1 MTLIGPSI
9 GTIGPKSGSRPVRP
23 HGRGLD
29 ATALTGGAVALW
41 LAMAPM
47 LATPAVA
54 ADGDGG
60 ASGGANPVGAGAT
73 GFIGNA
79 GGTGTDAG
87 AVAGGGGGT
96 GGGGGGAGGGT
107 GGNGGN
113 AANPLSGIGQGG
125 AAGQPG
131 TTGSLS
137 DGNNGGGQGGGGG
150 GGGGGLNGSTSASM
164 ANTTPLAGGD
174 GGAGGKGGTFAST
187 TLNVTNVGGGGGGGG
202 AGGYGAVVTGSAID
216 SNTSSMTG
224 GNGGAGGN
232 AQVGPAFGGNGGA
245 GGTAAAF
252 VAAGVT
258 LTNSGTVQGG
268 NGGNG
273 GAGGASFFLGGNGG
287 NGGTGGAGVA
297 FLGAGAALTNNSL
310 IQGGNGGNGGNLG
323 TGQFSGANG
332 NGGTGG
338 TGVAFQASGG
348 TLANTATIRGGNGG
362 SSGTPANVGFGGVG
376 VSGSGLTITN
386 SGTIA
391 GGFAGDGVTRANAIT
406 FTGGVNSLTLLPGSS
421 ITGNVAAFSAADTL
435 TLGGSGNGGALNAAR
450 YQGFGF
456 FNKTGTSTW
465 TLITGAS
472 SPATPWVISGGVLTA
487 GNTTNVFGATSLIT
501 VNAPGTLD
509 LGGFS
514 QTIGSLTGSGTVTN
528 SGATFPATLTTGG
541 DNTSTTFSGTI
552 QNGNSTLSLTKEG
565 SGVFTLSGTNTYTG
579 ATTVNAGTLALT
591 GNGSIGS
598 SSGVNVANTGSI
610 FDISGT
616 TSGASIT
623 NLLGVAG
630 GSVILGGKTLTLS
643 NASGTFDGAI
653 GGAGG
658 GLALTAGSETLTGTN
673 TYTGPTTINGGTLLV
688 NGSIAPSATFV
699 NAGGTLAGTGTV
711 GNVTVHAGGILAPGP
726 TGAPGSLA
734 VSGNLAFASGAIYL
748 VNVTSANASAANVSG
763 VATLTG
769 GSVRTAFSAGTQMG
783 TSYTI
788 LTSSGLV
795 GTFSGLSGNVPAGFI
810 ETLSYIGNTVV
821 LNVTTTLGGTG
832 TPGNGG
838 QGGGNQ
844 QNVTNTLVSYFNNGG
859 MLPPALVAM
868 FGLTGN
874 DLKIA
879 TSLLSGEAATGAQSS
894 AFLLMTGFLGL
905 LTDPFVEGRGGGG
918 NAIGF
923 ATEDATLPPEIASAY
938 AAVFKAPPRQ
948 APPFA
953 QRWNIWGSAFGGANH
968 TDGNAVVG
976 SHDLTASA
984 GGFAA
989 GADYRVTPFTT
1000 VGFALA
1006 GAGTGWSLAQ
1016 GLGTGQSDALMAGIY
1031 GSTTSGPAYVAASLA
1046 FANHWMSTDRI
1057 SFAADQLTTKF
1068 NAQSYGGRLEAGYRF
1083 ASPLAAVTPY
1093 AAVNAQAFVAP
1104 SYNEQ
1109 DLSGGGLG
1117 LAFAGRTASD
1127 IRGEGGARFDRLT
1140 AIDPTTLLV
1149 LRGKLGYAHD
1159 WVSNPSLA
1167 AVFQA
1172 LPGTNFIVNGAAPAH
1187 DSGLVAAGAELRF
1200 SSGISL
1206 AAKFDGE
1213 FATHSQT
1220 YAGTGTV
1227 RYSW

>member
-1 MTLIGPSI
+1 MTLISVSADGP
-9 GTIGPKSGSRPVRP
+9 GAAHHRARCLG
-23 HGRGLD
+23 
-29 ATALTGGAVALW
+29 ATALAGGALALW
-41 LAMAPM
+41 LAMTPM
-47 LATPAVA
+47 LATSALA

-73 GFIGNA
+73 GFVGNP

-113 AANPLSGIGQGG
+113 AFNPLTGIGQGG

-131 TTGSLS
+131 TIGSLS
-137 DGNNGGGQGGGGG
+137 NAPTASGGGQGGGGG
-150 GGGGGLNGSTSASM
+150 GGGGGLNGSTSTSII
-164 ANTTPLAGGD
+164 NTTPLAGGD
-174 GGAGGKGGTFAST
+174 GGAGGRGGTVAT
-187 TLNVTNVGGGGGGGG
+187 TFVNINNIGGGGGGGG
-202 AGGYGAVVTGSAID
+202 AGGYGAVVTGSAAD
-216 SNTSSMTG
+216 SNTSSIAG
-224 GNGGAGGN
+224 GNGGAGGD
-232 AQVGPAFGGNGGA
+232 AQVGPAFGGTGGA

-252 VAAGVT
+252 TASGVT
-258 LTNSGTVQGG
+258 LTNGGTVQGG

-273 GAGGASFFLGGNGG
+273 GVGGGSFFVGGNGG
-287 NGGTGGAGVA
+287 NGGTGGSGLA

-323 TGQFSGANG
+323 AAQFAGANG

-348 TLANTATIRGGNGG
+348 ALTNNATIRGGNGG
-362 SSGTPANVGFGGVG
+362 ASATPASVGLGGIG
-376 VSGSGLTITN
+376 VSGIGLTITN
-386 SGTIA
+386 SGAIA
-391 GGFAGDGVTRANAIT
+391 GGLAGDGVTRANAIS
-406 FTGGVNSLTLLPGSS
+406 FTGGVNSLMLLPGSS
-421 ITGNVAAFSAADTL
+421 ISGNVAAFSAADTL
-435 TLGGSGNGGALNAAR
+435 TLGGSGNGGALNAAQ
-450 YQGFGF
+450 YQGFGI

-465 TLITGAS
+465 TLLTGAS
-472 SPATPWVISGGVLTA
+472 SPTSPWVISGGVLTA

-528 SGATFPATLTTGG
+528 SGATFPATLTAGG
-541 DNTSTTFSGTI
+541 DNSSTIFSGTI

-565 SGVFTLSGTNTYTG
+565 IGVFTLSGTNTYTG
-579 ATTVNAGTLALT
+579 ATTINAGTLALT
-591 GNGSIGS
+591 GNGSIAPS
-598 SSGVNVANTGSI
+598 SVNVANAGSI

-616 TSGASIT
+616 TSGAGIAS
-623 NLLGVAG
+623 LSGVAG
-630 GSVILGGKTLTLS
+630 GSVNLGGKTLTLS

-658 GLALTAGSETLTGTN
+658 GLALTAGSETLTGSN
-673 TYTGPTTINGGTLLV
+673 SYTGPTTINGGTLLV
-688 NGSIAPSATFV
+688 NGSIAPSAAFV
-699 NAGGTLAGTGTV
+699 NSGGTLAGTGTV

-734 VSGNLAFASGAIYL
+734 ISGNLAFASGAIYL

-795 GTFSGLSGNVPAGFI
+795 GTFSGVTGNVPAGFI
-810 ETLSYIGNTVV
+810 ETLSYVGNNVV
-821 LNVTTTLGGTG
+821 LNVTTQLGGTG
-832 TPGNGG
+832 APPNGG

-844 QNVTNTLVSYFNNGG
+844 QNVTNTLVNYFNNGG
-859 MLPPALVAM
+859 MLPPAIVAM

-874 DLKIA
+874 NLSFA
-879 TSLLSGEAATGAQSS
+879 SSQLSGEAATGAQSS
-894 AFLLMTGFLGL
+894 AFQLMTGFLGL

-923 ATEDATLPPEIASAY
+923 AAEDATLPPEIASAY

-948 APPFA
+948 AQPFE
-953 QRWNIWGSAFGGANH
+953 QRWNVWGSAFGGANH
-968 TDGNAVVG
+968 TDGNRVVG

-989 GADYRVTPFTT
+989 GAEYRVTPFTT

-1016 GLGTGQSDALMAGIY
+1016 GLGSGQSDALMAGIY
-1031 GSTTSGPAYVAASLA
+1031 GRTSFGPAYVAASLA

-1057 SFAADQLTTKF
+1057 SLASDQLTAKF
-1068 NAQSYGGRLEAGYRF
+1068 NAQSYGGRVEAGYRF
-1083 ASPLAAVTPY
+1083 ASPLLAVTPY

-1104 SYNEQ
+1104 SYSEQ
-1109 DLSGGGLG
+1109 DVSGGGLG
-1117 LAFAGRTASD
+1117 LTFAGHTATD
-1127 IRGEGGARFDRLT
+1127 IRGEAGARFDRLT

-1159 WVSNPSLA
+1159 WVSDPSLA
-1167 AVFQA
+1167 AIFQA

-1200 SSGISL
+1200 ASGISL

-1213 FATHSQT
+1213 FAAHSQT
-1220 YAGTGTV
+1220 YAGTGTM

>member
-1 MTLIGPSI
+1 MTLISASADGPRA
-9 GTIGPKSGSRPVRP
+9 G
-23 HGRGLD
+23 HQRGCLG
-29 ATALTGGAVALW
+29 ATALAGAAVALW
-41 LAMAPM
+41 LAMTPM
-47 LATPAVA
+47 LASRALA

-73 GFIGNA
+73 GFIGNP

-131 TTGSLS
+131 TTGALS
-137 DGNNGGGQGGGGG
+137 DGANGGGQGGGGG
-150 GGGGGLNGSTSASM
+150 GGGGGLNGSTSASINNM
-164 ANTTPLAGGD
+164 TPLAGGA
-174 GGAGGKGGTFAST
+174 GGAGGKGGNIFST
-187 TLNVTNVGGGGGGGG
+187 ALFITNVGGGGGGGG
-202 AGGYGAVVTGSAID
+202 AGGYGAVVTGSGTD

-224 GNGGAGGN
+224 GSGGAGGD
-232 AQVGPAFGGNGGA
+232 AQAGPAIGGNGGA
-245 GGTAAAF
+245 GGIAAAF
-252 VAAGVT
+252 TASGVT
-258 LTNSGTVQGG
+258 LTNGGAVQGG

-273 GAGGASFFLGGNGG
+273 GAGGASFAFLSGNGG
-287 NGGTGGAGVA
+287 NGGTGGSGVS
-297 FLGAGAALTNNSL
+297 FRGAGAALTNNGL
-310 IQGGNGGNGGNLG
+310 IQGGNGGNSGNPGAFGGGPL
-323 TGQFSGANG
+323 SGAFG
-332 NGGTGG
+332 NGGAGG

-348 TLANTATIRGGNGG
+348 VLTNTATIQGGNGG
-362 SSGTPANVGFGGVG
+362 TLGSPANVGLGGVG
-376 VSGSGLTITN
+376 VSGISLAITN
-386 SGTIA
+386 SGSIA
-391 GGFAGDGVTRANAIT
+391 GGLAGDGVTRANAIS

-421 ITGNVAAFSAADTL
+421 ISGNVAALSTADSL
-435 TLGGSGNGGALNAAR
+435 TLGGSGNGGALNAAQ

-465 TLITGAS
+465 TLLTGAS
-472 SPATPWVISGGVLTA
+472 SPTTPWVISGGVLTA

-501 VNAPGTLD
+501 LNAPGTLD

-541 DNTSTTFSGTI
+541 DNSSTIFSGTI

-579 ATTVNAGTLALT
+579 ATTINAGTLALT
-591 GNGSIGS
+591 GNGSIAPS
-598 SSGVNVANTGSI
+598 SVNVASAGSI
-610 FDISGT
+610 FDVSGT

-623 NLLGVAG
+623 SLSGTAG

-658 GLALTAGSETLTGTN
+658 GLALTAGSETLTGSN

-688 NGSIAPSATFV
+688 NGSIAPSAAFV
-699 NAGGTLAGTGTV
+699 NSGGTLAGTGTV

-734 VSGNLAFASGAIYL
+734 VSGSLAFASGAIYL

-795 GTFSGLSGNVPAGFI
+795 GTFSGVSGNVPAGFI
-810 ETLSYIGNTVV
+810 ETLSYVGNTVM
-821 LNVTTTLGGTG
+821 LNVTTTVGG

-838 QGGGNQ
+838 QGAGNQ
-844 QNVTNTLVSYFNNGG
+844 QNVTNTLVNYFNNGG
-859 MLPPALVAM
+859 MLPPAIVAM

-874 DLKIA
+874 NL
-879 TSLLSGEAATGAQSS
+879 SFVSSQLSGEAATGAQSS
-894 AFLLMTGFLGL
+894 AFQLMTGFLGL
-905 LTDPFVEGRGGGG
+905 LTDPFAEGRGGGG

-923 ATEDATLPPEIASAY
+923 AAEDATLPPEIASAY

-948 APPFA
+948 AQPFE
-953 QRWNIWGSAFGGANH
+953 QRWNVWGSAFGGANH
-968 TDGNAVVG
+968 TDGNPVVG

-1016 GLGTGQSDALMAGIY
+1016 GLGSGQSDALMAGIY
-1031 GSTTSGPAYVAASLA
+1031 GKTAFGPAYVAASLA

-1057 SFAADQLTTKF
+1057 SFASDQLAAKF
-1068 NAQSYGGRLEAGYRF
+1068 NAQSYGGRVEAGYRF
-1083 ASPLAAVTPY
+1083 ASPLVAVTPY

-1104 SYNEQ
+1104 TYSEQ
-1109 DLSGGGLG
+1109 DISGGGLG
-1117 LAFAGRTASD
+1117 LTFAGRTATD
-1127 IRGEGGARFDRLT
+1127 IRGEAGARFDRLT

-1159 WVSNPSLA
+1159 WVSDPSLA
-1167 AVFQA
+1167 AIFQA

-1200 SSGISL
+1200 ASGISL

-1213 FATHSQT
+1213 FAAHSQT
-1220 YAGTGTV
+1220 YAGTGTM

>member
-1 MTLIGPSI
+1 MTLISASADGP
-9 GTIGPKSGSRPVRP
+9 RAVR
-23 HGRGLD
+23 HQRRCLG
-29 ATALTGGAVALW
+29 ASALTGGAVALW

-47 LATPAVA
+47 LPTPAVA

-60 ASGGANPVGAGAT
+60 GSGGANPVGAGAT
-73 GFIGNA
+73 GFVGNP

-113 AANPLSGIGQGG
+113 AANPLTGIGQGG

-137 DGNNGGGQGGGGG
+137 NAPTVNGGGQGGGGG
-150 GGGGGLNGSTSASM
+150 GGGGGLNGSVSASIV
-164 ANTTPLAGGD
+164 NTTPLAGGD
-174 GGAGGKGGTFAST
+174 GGTGGQGGAVAAAFIS
-187 TLNVTNVGGGGGGGG
+187 VTNVGGGGGGGG
-202 AGGYGAVVTGSAID
+202 AGGFGAVVTGSAID

-232 AQVGPAFGGNGGA
+232 ASFGPAFGGNGGA

-252 VAAGVT
+252 VASGVT
-258 LTNSGTVQGG
+258 MTNSGTLQGG
-268 NGGNG
+268 NGGDGGNG
-273 GAGGASFFLGGNGG
+273 GAPSFFLGGNGG

-348 TLANTATIRGGNGG
+348 TLTNTATIRGGNGG
-362 SSGTPANVGFGGVG
+362 SSGTPANVGLGGGG
-376 VSGSGLTITN
+376 VSGGNLTITN
-386 SGTIA
+386 SGSIA
-391 GGFAGDGVTRANAIT
+391 GGFAGDGVTRANAIS
-406 FTGGVNSLTLLPGSS
+406 FTGGVNSLTLLAGSS
-421 ITGNVAAFSAADTL
+421 ISGNVAAFSAADTL
-435 TLGGSGNGGALNAAR
+435 TLGGSGNGGALNAAQ
-450 YQGFGF
+450 YQGFGV

-465 TLITGAS
+465 TLTTGAS
-472 SPATPWVISGGVLTA
+472 SATTPWVISGGVLTA

-514 QTIGSLTGSGTVTN
+514 QTVGSLTGSGTVTN

-552 QNGNSTLSLTKEG
+552 QNGNSTFSLTKEG
-565 SGVFTLSGTNTYTG
+565 TGVFTLSGSNFYTG
-579 ATTVNAGTLALT
+579 ATTINAGTLALT
-591 GNGSIGS
+591 GSGSIAPS
-598 SSGVNVANTGSI
+598 SVNVANAGSA

-616 TSGASIT
+616 TSGAGIT
-623 NLLGVAG
+623 SLSGVAG

-643 NASGTFDGAI
+643 NASGSFDGAI

-688 NGSIAPSATFV
+688 NGSIAPSGAFV
-699 NAGGTLAGTGTV
+699 NSGGTLAGTGTV

-734 VSGNLAFASGAIYL
+734 VSGSLAFASGAIYL

-788 LTSSGLV
+788 LTSAGLV

-810 ETLSYIGNTVV
+810 ETLSYVGNTVM

-844 QNVTNTLVSYFNNGG
+844 QNVTNTLVNYFNNGG
-859 MLPPALVAM
+859 MLPPAIVAM

-874 DLKIA
+874 NLSVA
-879 TSLLSGEAATGAQSS
+879 SSQLSGEAATGAQSS
-894 AFLLMTGFLGL
+894 AFQLMTGFLGL
-905 LTDPFVEGRGGGG
+905 MTDPFVEGRGGGG

-923 ATEDATLPPEIASAY
+923 AAEDATLPPEIATAY

-948 APPFA
+948 ALPFE
-953 QRWNIWGSAFGGANH
+953 QRWNVWGSAFGGANH
-968 TDGNAVVG
+968 TDGNPVVG

-1016 GLGTGQSDALMAGIY
+1016 GLGTGRSDALMAGIY
-1031 GSTTSGPAYVAASLA
+1031 GRTTSGPAYVAASLA
-1046 FANHWMSTDRI
+1046 FAIHWMSTDRI
-1057 SFAADQLTTKF
+1057 SFASDQLTAKF
-1068 NAQSYGGRLEAGYRF
+1068 NAQSYGGRIEAGYRF
-1083 ASPLAAVTPY
+1083 ASPLLAVTPY

-1104 SYNEQ
+1104 AYSEQ
-1109 DLSGGGLG
+1109 DVSGGGLG
-1117 LAFAGRTASD
+1117 LTYAGRTATD
-1127 IRGEGGARFDRLT
+1127 IRGEAGARFDRLT

-1159 WVSNPSLA
+1159 WVSNPSMA

-1200 SSGISL
+1200 ASGISL

-1213 FATHSQT
+1213 FAAHSQT
-1220 YAGTGTV
+1220 YAGTGTM